1 MQGEQKDIKRR
12 FRRKSVQ
19 SGLVTVVLA
28 ALLLE
33 AIAAIQYRYTR
44 GMMERNLE
52 QQVLIMLRAS
62 AMRMDGNLNSTVGQ
76 AMNQVWHA
84 QRHLD
89 DPGYMETMVSSMVE
103 NGGSKVVGVAVS
115 LTPGFYPQKGRW
127 YEPYAHRQGDSVVV
141 EQIGSAQHDYTQLEL
156 FQTCMRGDTMKWS
169 TPYLDADGAK
179 SIVTTYALP
188 LRDGKG
194 KPVATLGIDIT
205 TDWISETMSDIRL
218 HPSSFSLA
226 LKEEGGVIAAPVGT
240 LCSQELADRIAAMV
254 VDPTV
259 KKEDK
264 ADGRVTCFYFSDEH
278 QRKGRV
284 YYARK
289 KYEPHWVLA
298 KVVYD
303 DEAFG
308 ELATMRRNIFWATL
322 AGLLVLSLIIY
333 IFARNGK
340 KLRQSLMQ
348 QERTDRE
355 MQIGNGIQQAL
366 LPQDEPSLRGVGEVQ
381 VEGRLIPAREVGGD
395 LYNVFLRDGKLFFC
409 IGDVSGKGVPAA
421 LIMAVAQTLFH
432 SIASKEDN
440 PASIVQRINVTA
452 CRNNKS
458 NMFVTLFVGVLD
470 LKTGVLDYCNAGHER
485 PLIDAQPLDTK
496 PNMPVGLFDDFVY
509 EKQQTTIAAG
519 QTIFLYT
526 DGLTEARN
534 AQGKLF
540 GRENVVQLLT
550 GRHGMAPKELI
561 DDIIGD
567 VKRYAGHTEQSDDLT
582 LLAIRYN
589 A

>member
-115 LTPGFYPQKGRW
+115 FTPGFYPQKGRW

-194 KPVATLGIDIT
+194 KPVAALGIDIT

-284 YYARK
+284 
-289 KYEPHWVLA
+289 
-298 KVVYD
+298 
-303 DEAFG
+303 
-308 ELATMRRNIFWATL
+308 
-322 AGLLVLSLIIY
+322 
-333 IFARNGK
+333 
-340 KLRQSLMQ
+340 
-348 QERTDRE
+348 
-355 MQIGNGIQQAL
+355 
-366 LPQDEPSLRGVGEVQ
+366 
-381 VEGRLIPAREVGGD
+381 
-395 LYNVFLRDGKLFFC
+395 
-409 IGDVSGKGVPAA
+409 
-421 LIMAVAQTLFH
+421 
-432 SIASKEDN
+432 
-440 PASIVQRINVTA
+440 
-452 CRNNKS
+452 
-458 NMFVTLFVGVLD
+458 
-470 LKTGVLDYCNAGHER
+470 
-485 PLIDAQPLDTK
+485 
-496 PNMPVGLFDDFVY
+496 
-509 EKQQTTIAAG
+509 
-519 QTIFLYT
+519 
-526 DGLTEARN
+526 
-534 AQGKLF
+534 
-540 GRENVVQLLT
+540 
-550 GRHGMAPKELI
+550 
-561 DDIIGD
+561 
-567 VKRYAGHTEQSDDLT
+567 
-582 LLAIRYN
+582 
-589 A
+589 